1 MTHSEKMLQALEKE
15 DLAQAQLE
23 LTQALENDDLEVLE
37 ALGEELLS
45 IGFLEEAQ
53 QVFETLKNKDTTSI
67 VYNLPLAEIAIEN
80 DQIETAFDLL
90 ETVPKEDERYPE
102 ALLLLADLY
111 QVLGIPEVS
120 ENKLLE
126 AARIIP
132 EEPLIQFAL
141 AELYFSMD
149 RFSEAEGLYQQLLL
163 EGVDTFSGISI
174 TERIGTAL
182 TMQGKFEEAVQI
194 LEKALEKNQSDD
206 LLFQL
211 ALVYRQLK
219 ENDKTIFYL
228 KQLREQNP
236 QYQALYLYLAESL
249 QEEELLEEAQLVIEE
264 GIHEN
269 PYQVD
274 FYHFAS
280 ENSYRLHDPKK
291 AEEFLQEALKVG
303 EKEEKTLLLLS
314 DLYLNEERFEEVI
327 DCLDTPDV
335 LDNPY
340 AAWNLAHAYN
350 ELEEY
355 EQAKRYY
362 EEANVALAHEPDF
375 MKEYGIFLREEGQ
388 LQESLTLLTHYLE
401 HEPGDLEV
409 LSILEDLKER

>member
-1 MTHSEKMLQALEKE
+1 E

-120 ENKLLE
+120 ENKLLV

-194 LEKALEKNQSDD
+194 LEKALEKNQ
-206 LLFQL
+206 
-211 ALVYRQLK
+211 
-219 ENDKTIFYL
+219 
-228 KQLREQNP
+228 
-236 QYQALYLYLAESL
+236 
-249 QEEELLEEAQLVIEE
+249 
-264 GIHEN
+264 
-269 PYQVD
+269 
-274 FYHFAS
+274 
-280 ENSYRLHDPKK
+280 
-291 AEEFLQEALKVG
+291 
-303 EKEEKTLLLLS
+303 
-314 DLYLNEERFEEVI
+314 
-327 DCLDTPDV
+327 
-335 LDNPY
+335 
-340 AAWNLAHAYN
+340 
-350 ELEEY
+350 
-355 EQAKRYY
+355 
-362 EEANVALAHEPDF
+362 
-375 MKEYGIFLREEGQ
+375 
-388 LQESLTLLTHYLE
+388 
-401 HEPGDLEV
+401 
-409 LSILEDLKER
+409 